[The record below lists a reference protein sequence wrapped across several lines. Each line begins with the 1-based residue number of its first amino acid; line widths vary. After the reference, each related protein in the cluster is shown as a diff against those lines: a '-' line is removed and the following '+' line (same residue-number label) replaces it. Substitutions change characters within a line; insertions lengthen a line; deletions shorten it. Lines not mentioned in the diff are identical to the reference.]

1 MYANSSLIF
10 FPNQNI
16 KLENWGYMKEK
27 KHLSSNGYNIMYEK
41 KYTKNKY
48 LQSIQR
54 NNKNEFPNRWKS
66 EYNIKKIISHNTI
79 LAKKAHTRI
88 QKCLSTQKPIRKT
101 YESIEQ
107 FPQYQNN
114 IETANRKILVKAKL
128 FHIIH
133 KESNINLKLISK
145 YKDLTKKWE
154 NVISLKEKARKKNL
168 QNSDNLKDTSFDA
181 EDQQNLD
188 FRNSTSDHDQ
198 LSNKRVTVDL
208 DSTSDKHV
216 NFDSTAGD
224 EYSSNYEDLQE
235 GTIRNLQPMIVNAR
249 ERKSQMF
256 LDLNHS
262 ISSPV
267 KQNILFKK
275 SNCWTLE
282 EKYLFLQAFKLFP
295 KQFGRISQF
304 LNNKSTKEVINFY
317 YLNKKILNLKQIVQE
332 WELEIGGE
340 HDVDSGRSNGR
351 KTEFKEDEIN
361 EEQKKNKYH
370 IKQLISID
378 NGQKKKKKFQFKINK
393 KDLIKIKKKIN
404 KEIVKQYRFPFEKK
418 IKQYI
423 DNIIIKNSE
432 LLNNNFTFNN
442 YYQNINMY
450 SPIQIVVE
458 SENNYIPFF
467 NYHSQNGLTVNDEM
481 KNQNIR
487 LKNWNK
493 KEISIFLKGI
503 NKYGANFKKI
513 SKLLKKKNPE
523 QCKNYFQLYKMKKKR
538 LIDNDKFSNNNSI
551 QNNWQ
556 DLEKDLFFQCLELY
570 GRNWWEFCK
579 KSLNK
584 TFLKLKMQLIDQSQD
599 REQGQNQK
607 QNQNQKQSSNL
618 NRRQRKRQKE
628 DQQKMKSK
636 KYKMKKKKRKKNL
649 NSYSQSPSSSHAGH
663 RYRSG
668 SGSGS
673 SYHSYHHSPS
683 SSRPRS
689 RLRYRYNDDYYR
701 KRKKKYKKK
710 KKKQNK

>member
-10 FPNQNI
+10 FPKQNI

-133 KESNINLKLISK
+133 KESNINMKLISK

-154 NVISLKEKARKKNL
+154 NVISLKEKARNKNL
-168 QNSDNLKDTSFDA
+168 QNSDNLKDTSFDV

-332 WELEIGGE
+332 WELGIGGE

-351 KTEFKEDEIN
+351 KTEFEGDEIN

-370 IKQLISID
+370 IKQLISIG
-378 NGQKKKKKFQFKINK
+378 NGQKKNKNFQFKINK

-418 IKQYI
+418 
-423 DNIIIKNSE
+423 N
-432 LLNNNFTFNN
+432 
-442 YYQNINMY
+442 
-450 SPIQIVVE
+450 
-458 SENNYIPFF
+458 
-467 NYHSQNGLTVNDEM
+467 
-481 KNQNIR
+481 
-487 LKNWNK
+487 
-493 KEISIFLKGI
+493 
-503 NKYGANFKKI
+503 
-513 SKLLKKKNPE
+513 
-523 QCKNYFQLYKMKKKR
+523 
-538 LIDNDKFSNNNSI
+538 
-551 QNNWQ
+551 
-556 DLEKDLFFQCLELY
+556 
-570 GRNWWEFCK
+570 
-579 KSLNK
+579 
-584 TFLKLKMQLIDQSQD
+584 
-599 REQGQNQK
+599 
-607 QNQNQKQSSNL
+607 
-618 NRRQRKRQKE
+618 
-628 DQQKMKSK
+628 
-636 KYKMKKKKRKKNL
+636 
-649 NSYSQSPSSSHAGH
+649 
-663 RYRSG
+663 
-668 SGSGS
+668 
-673 SYHSYHHSPS
+673 
-683 SSRPRS
+683 
-689 RLRYRYNDDYYR
+689 
-701 KRKKKYKKK
+701 
-710 KKKQNK
+710 